1 MPKGERQYIHFI
13 EDIVNAV
20 KKVER
25 YTKSLDYEDFI
36 DDEMAVDA
44 VIRNFEV
51 IGEAVNNIPDEVRKK
66 YPDVE
71 WSEAV
76 GFRNVMIHN
85 YFGLDLEAVWDT
97 ITKNIP
103 DLKKHIKK
111 VLDSERKKRKGKK
124 FHQSP

>member
-1 MPKGERQYIHFI
+1 MGKDYKAYISHILESIMLIEQYTQNISFEEFEKDRKTI
-13 EDIVNAV
+13 
-20 KKVER
+20 
-25 YTKSLDYEDFI
+25 
-36 DDEMAVDA
+36 DA

-51 IGEAVNNIPDEVRKK
+51 IGEAINNIPDEVRER

-97 ITKNIP
+97 IRKNIP
-103 DLKKHIKK
+103 DLKKHVKK
-111 VLDSERKKRKGKK
+111 VLDSEIKKREGGA
-124 FHQSP
+124 SR